1 MTSALIRFRVRRET
15 YTFHCNPPQ
24 IRWPFAGIDIYMPNT
39 RWYCAAHLFMVSKQF
54 EWPILNG
61 FLFSWLTLLGCV
73 YRVALCSRLINNKNR
88 LRSSTPHT
96 ERLTWGVF
104 WDNSIASATTVFFF
118 DLWFFSQIASIEILV
133 PIDEIRWDIETSL
146 HIWGGSVAWVVTRNF
161 AFDPLVQRNAAPTGP
176 PLGRSSYFFSFGAS
190 GPLGR
195 LETWRLVIEFAA
207 GVGRRPRRQ
216 VLAVQRLERRGAARA
231 HRDVRGADD
240 QRGGAGRL
248 RSVPRHRRH
257 PPADHPRHRDGRRL
271 GRSDSQPR
279 GRLAGNYDVKPWIVY
294 HLLSRNTEYHLSK
307 NIQPDCFAVA
317 FSSFNVPVS
326 YQFLSLF
333 FSPYFTAESQR

>member
-118 DLWFFSQIASIEILV
+118 DLWFFFSNCFDWDPGSY
-133 PIDEIRWDIETSL
+133 RWDKVGYWNITPYMRRIS
-146 HIWGGSVAWVVTRNF
+146 G
-161 AFDPLVQRNAAPTGP
+161 
-176 PLGRSSYFFSFGAS
+176 LGRHSK
-190 GPLGR
+190 L
-195 LETWRLVIEFAA
+195 
-207 GVGRRPRRQ
+207 
-216 VLAVQRLERRGAARA
+216 
-231 HRDVRGADD
+231 
-240 QRGGAGRL
+240 RL
-248 RSVPRHRRH
+248 RST
-257 PPADHPRHRDGRRL
+257 
-271 GRSDSQPR
+271 RSAQCST
-279 GRLAGNYDVKPWIVY
+279 YWSS
-294 HLLSRNTEYHLSK
+294 SR
-307 NIQPDCFAVA
+307 
-317 FSSFNVPVS
+317 
-326 YQFLSLF
+326 
-333 FSPYFTAESQR
+333 